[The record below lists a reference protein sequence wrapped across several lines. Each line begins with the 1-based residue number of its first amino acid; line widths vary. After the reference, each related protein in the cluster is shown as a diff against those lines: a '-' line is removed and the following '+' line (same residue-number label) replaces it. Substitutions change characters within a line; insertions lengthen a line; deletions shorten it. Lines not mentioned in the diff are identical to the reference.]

1 MQKIFLALFALL
13 SILLLLLGR
22 TQTEISEFIPAERTF
37 RIGVSS
43 TLLSSPIIIADRLG
57 FFADQGLDVLLV
69 PFKGGNACFNALM
82 RFDVDLAT
90 SSDSVVMFNSLER
103 DDFVVIA
110 SFSQSDNDLKLI
122 TRADEQLTTL
132 SQLDGKTIGMVM
144 GSASQYFYDSLLK
157 MNDIEITT
165 NDVNILPNEQG
176 AALMAKAVDAI
187 AVWEPFAY
195 KLHESYPNKTFVFNT
210 KGLYGISFNLIVRK
224 PDNVQYQAELVQL
237 LKALDRANEFIL
249 ANPVA
254 AQQHIAQ
261 YLKVPLK
268 EIQGLWPDYLFRLSL
283 DNALVSNLNAQA
295 RWAIQRQL
303 TTRDN
308 PPDYRQFVDPTALN
322 QAIHKPLVRT
332 K

>member
-22 TQTEISEFIPAERTF
+22 SQTEISEFIPAERTF

-57 FFADQGLDVLLV
+57 FFTDQGLDVLLV

-82 RFDVDLAT
+82 RIDVDLAT
-90 SSDSVVMFNSLER
+90 SSDSVVMFNSLDR
-103 DDFVVIA
+103 GDFVVIA

-122 TRADEQLTTL
+122 TRKEDNLTEL
-132 SQLDGKTIGMVM
+132 AQLDGKTVGMVM

-157 MNDIEITT
+157 MNDVDITS
-165 NDVNILPNEQG
+165 NDINMPPNEQG

-195 KLHESYPNKTFVFNT
+195 KLHESYPEKTFVFDT
-210 KGLYGISFNLIVRK
+210 KGFYGISFNLIMRK
-224 PDNVQYQAELVQL
+224 PDNVQYQAESVKL
-237 LKALDRANEFIL
+237 LKALERANEFIL
-249 ANPVA
+249 ANPSE
-254 AQQHIAQ
+254 AQQHIGQ
-261 YLKVPLK
+261 YLKVPLN

-283 DNALVSNLNAQA
+283 DNALISNLSAQA

-303 TTRDN
+303 TTLEN

-322 QAIHKPLVRT
+322 EAIYKPLVRT
-332 K
+332 R